1 MPYTLN
7 LCNIMSSI
15 FQLKKKEEKWLKKTD
30 LEENEIMIEGASFK
44 RSRG

>member
-1 MPYTLN
+1 MLYTLN

-15 FQLKKKEEKWLKKTD
+15 FQLKKKEKKMTEETD
-30 LEENEIMIEGASFK
+30 LKENEIMIEGASFK